1 MVFLKLA
8 LIQEEVISIESISFA
23 FVDCDIYESAEVAFN
38 FIKER
43 ISDGGFIMIDD
54 FTSVDKNGNYI
65 AKCFFEI
72 FQEKTVVFF
81 DAYSNGHTYR
91 IFHK

>member
-1 MVFLKLA
+1 
-8 LIQEEVISIESISFA
+8 
-23 FVDCDIYESAEVAFN
+23 
-38 FIKER
+38 
-43 ISDGGFIMIDD
+43 MIDD

-72 FQEKTVVFF
+72 FHEKTIVFF